1 MKIIITF
8 FAALFLSASFYSQT
22 YGVKWGELQKSGGRL
37 QYVLPISGSNFYA
50 LRWAGGIFGSYRMT
64 RHEDFAV
71 SATGKLEMKVES
83 GMASFEGVEVIDG
96 KLLIFL
102 SDLNDGKNHFFMQEY
117 GKDLLPKG
125 PSIQIAEYAVEKGRG
140 RGSFSVISS
149 RDNQFFGVVW
159 EIPGKK
165 DAKDRYGFKI
175 MDNEKNEVSEGDY
188 ELPYEGKFST
198 INEHYLS
205 NTGDY
210 FLSVTEFEPSQEKK
224 IFKNYANYKAL
235 HIFHVTPDDI
245 EDMTV
250 DLKGKRIEAMTMN
263 SDNDKVFTIA
273 GIYGVAGKAGV
284 EGLFYLRANFTK
296 KEIVDEGF
304 EPFTKDF
311 ITQDWSDRQKEKAEK
326 REAKGKGEPKL
337 YNYVMRQTEVLK
349 DGSIVGSLEQY
360 YVVVTTYTDP
370 KTGATR
376 TTYTYYYNDVI
387 AFKVGQDGGFDWLKK
402 IDKSQVST
410 NDNGYLSSYA
420 RFVDN
425 GNLCFIFNDNV
436 NNYDESGKFVKGDRL
451 YSASFSKKKNVVAIV
466 EMDLESG
473 EYERKTFFDRKEIS
487 AVAVPKLFNIDYN
500 AKEMLLYAVYG
511 KKERFGLLT
520 FNN

>member
-1 MKIIITF
+1 
-8 FAALFLSASFYSQT
+8 
-22 YGVKWGELQKSGGRL
+22 
-37 QYVLPISGSNFYA
+37 
-50 LRWAGGIFGSYRMT
+50 
-64 RHEDFAV
+64 
-71 SATGKLEMKVES
+71 
-83 GMASFEGVEVIDG
+83 
-96 KLLIFL
+96 
-102 SDLNDGKNHFFMQEY
+102 
-117 GKDLLPKG
+117 
-125 PSIQIAEYAVEKGRG
+125 
-140 RGSFSVISS
+140 
-149 RDNQFFGVVW
+149 
-159 EIPGKK
+159 
-165 DAKDRYGFKI
+165 
-175 MDNEKNEVSEGDY
+175 
-188 ELPYEGKFST
+188 
-198 INEHYLS
+198 
-205 NTGDY
+205 
-210 FLSVTEFEPSQEKK
+210 
-224 IFKNYANYKAL
+224 
-235 HIFHVTPDDI
+235 
-245 EDMTV
+245 
-250 DLKGKRIEAMTMN
+250 
-263 SDNDKVFTIA
+263 
-273 GIYGVAGKAGV
+273 
-284 EGLFYLRANFTK
+284 
-296 KEIVDEGF
+296 
-304 EPFTKDF
+304 
-311 ITQDWSDRQKEKAEK
+311 
-326 REAKGKGEPKL
+326 
-337 YNYVMRQTEVLK
+337 MRQTEVLK

-370 KTGATR
+370 RTGATR

-387 AFKVGQDGGFDWLKK
+387 AFKVGKDGGFDWLKK